1 MMSSDS
7 IAPIATRGIEPSYS
21 PREAAVL
28 LGRSYSWLDQ
38 RLHAGQFVRPDGTF
52 VQPLRTARRL
62 PAIHSGDARRH
73 SAQQL
78 PKPLVPDGPF
88 EVHLPR
94 AARSRPPRDRRVQDP
109 KLSVFLW
116 AARGGGQR
124 SLAATQNGIAGS
136 GWGPQPGAEN
146 HQAGART
153 LYRRGEPIGT
163 SDWRRV
169 CPKTFVS
176 EMVDADGRVPGR

>member
-1 MMSSDS
+1 MTSPDAITQ
-7 IAPIATRGIEPSYS
+7 IAGLRLEPTYS
-21 PREAAVL
+21 AREAALL

-109 KLSVFLW
+109 KLSVSY
-116 AARGGGQR
+116 GQLVAEV
-124 SLAATQNGIAGS
+124 SVHLPATQNG
-136 GWGPQPGAEN
+136 
-146 HQAGART
+146 
-153 LYRRGEPIGT
+153 
-163 SDWRRV
+163 
-169 CPKTFVS
+169 
-176 EMVDADGRVPGR
+176 